1 MRAML
6 HDRRKVVR
14 YAVRIPIDI
23 AEIGSGSTTDISA
36 SGIAFLTDFALE
48 PGSQI
53 RFHLRM
59 EDSFL
64 FRCHGR
70 VIRVEDRGSQSFCAV
85 MIDET
90 VVEQGEEHRSS
101 GEENSPWQCAV

>member
-1 MRAML
+1 ML
-6 HDRRKVVR
+6 QDRRQVVR

-23 AEIGSGSTTDISA
+23 VEVGTGSTTDISA

-48 PGSQI
+48 PGAQI
-53 RFHLRM
+53 RFRLRM

-70 VIRVEDRGSQSFCAV
+70 VIRVEGRGSQSFCAA

-90 VVEQGEEHRSS
+90 VVEQAEEHQSS